1 MTTANVNVNFVKE
14 QKTQTYWSWH
24 DGYQIDKLI
33 NKIKKFDLKNVEKAL
48 DWVRTQTE
56 EKTNL
61 KKQMRRMAKEIGAGH
76 SQ

>member
-33 NKIKKFDLKNVEKAL
+33 NKIKKHC
-48 DWVRTQTE
+48 E
-56 EKTNL
+56 EKIKVKVTICDDSQIANNVLNYMNL
-61 KKQMRRMAKEIGAGH
+61 FYNN
-76 SQ
+76 